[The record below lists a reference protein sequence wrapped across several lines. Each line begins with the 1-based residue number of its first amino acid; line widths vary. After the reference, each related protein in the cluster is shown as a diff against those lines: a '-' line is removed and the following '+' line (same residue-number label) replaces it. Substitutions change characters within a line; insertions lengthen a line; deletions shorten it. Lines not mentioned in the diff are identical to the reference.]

1 MVAPREIW
9 SHARRLRE
17 WEREERPEGR
27 AGEVDPSRLGEVEE
41 GVAVVELEQRVG
53 DVAGGEGLGGDLD
66 GAVLAGRV
74 EEEDGVAELDGDGL
88 GPADVDVR
96 LCGGRRPP
104 RVQPAN
110 LVRRRRGA
118 AGHGHGH
125 EEEQQRRQKQKQSRH
140 AHPLLCFSAQAPD
153 AQHQRASLDWVLG
166 LVAG

>member
-1 MVAPREIW
+1 M
-9 SHARRLRE
+9 
-17 WEREERPEGR
+17 
-27 AGEVDPSRLGEVEE
+27 
-41 GVAVVELEQRVG
+41 ELEQRVG

-66 GAVLAGRV
+66 GGVLAGRV

-96 LCGGRRPP
+96 LGGGRRPP

-125 EEEQQRRQKQKQSRH
+125 EEEQQRRKKQKRRRH

-153 AQHQRASLDWVLG
+153 AQHQRSFTSKQNVSPSKNTICNVHDAYQTESILID
-166 LVAG
+166 